1 MRADFFV
8 TPVLAPFLGP
18 NRLFSFYSVL
28 GIELFKTFKKKKRKK
43 SKTKKNQKSGLSQFL
58 FLQQKMKYVDL
69 MAIFIIFLLHNLAA
83 FCQCQCHSSCVRTWS
98 IRQRRRQGSSL
109 IGLQISRI
117 CNFYSFL

>member
-1 MRADFFV
+1 MRIF
-8 TPVLAPFLGP
+8 LSHPFWPHFWGQIGSFHFTVCLGL
-18 NRLFSFYSVL
+18 NYSKHL
-28 GIELFKTFKKKKRKK
+28 KKKKRKK

-83 FCQCQCHSSCVRTWS
+83 FWQCQCHSSCVRTWS